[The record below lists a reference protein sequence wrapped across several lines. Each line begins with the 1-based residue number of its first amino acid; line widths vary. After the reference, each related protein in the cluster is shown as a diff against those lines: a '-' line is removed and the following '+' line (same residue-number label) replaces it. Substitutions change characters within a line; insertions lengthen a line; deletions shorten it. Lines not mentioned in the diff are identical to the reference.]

1 VVTKKKVKSLVGT
14 WNPYD
19 TWVRRVK

>member
-1 VVTKKKVKSLVGT
+1 VTKKKVKSLVGT